1 MADYDEAT
9 TNYGTAKSPTF
20 VPPSGEDD
28 FGGKKEFKS
37 PKQPYDHFMD
47 EEGVPVY
54 REIGFNDVRDLDLG
68 DWSRIGGRGAYI
80 QLLGTEELWGMQVV
94 EIPPG
99 ASLEVDQHIYEKIMY
114 VVEGAG
120 TTEVWRNGAPAGTS
134 PQSFEWGSGSLFGI
148 PLNAPHRLINGT
160 NKRALIIAG
169 TTAPPVFNMYDN
181 REFIFANPYPFEERY
196 SGKSDYFDY
205 RDELVA
211 DPVRGRAMQVTNL
224 IPDLVNLEMPLDNQR
239 GPGTRRIQPWMA
251 NARFYMK
258 VLEFQVGRYAPAH
271 HHPPSAVL
279 ICIKGGGFT
288 YTWPREA
295 SFTPWANGTGDAV
308 QRVDYRPGGM
318 VAAAPGGGDWVHQ
331 HFATSA
337 EPLRV
342 LAMNGPP
349 SARIAGLFA
358 PPGATL
364 KSSNL
369 GMTEGGRSV
378 EFWAE
383 DPHIRQE
390 FEAQL
395 AKAGLTTRMPP
406 ELYKRPDA

>member
-1 MADYDEAT
+1 MTEYEEGT
-9 TNYGTAKSPTF
+9 TNYGSAKTPTF
-20 VPPSGEDD
+20 VPPTGDD

-47 EEGVPVY
+47 EERVPIY
-54 REIGFNDVRDLDLG
+54 RKIGIEDVRDLDLG
-68 DWSRIGGRGAYI
+68 EWARIGGRGAYI
-80 QLLGTEELWGMQVV
+80 QLLGTEELWGMHVI

-99 ASLEVDQHIYEKIMY
+99 ASLEIEQHIYEKILY
-114 VVEGAG
+114 VVEGMG
-120 TTEVWRNGAPAGTS
+120 TTEVWRNGGPAGS
-134 PQSFEWGSGSLFGI
+134 APQTFEWGDGSLFGI
-148 PLNAPHRLINGT
+148 PLNTPHRLINGSS
-160 NKRALIIAG
+160 KRALLIAG
-169 TTAPPVFNMYDN
+169 TTAPAVFNMYDN
-181 REFIFANPYPFEERY
+181 RDFIFKNPYPFDERY
-196 SGKSDYFDY
+196 SGGSDFFDY
-205 RDELVA
+205 RDELLT

-224 IPDLVNLEMPLDNQR
+224 IPDLPNLKMPLDNQR
-239 GPGTRRIQPWMA
+239 GAGTRRIQPWMA

-258 VLEFQVGRYAPAH
+258 VLEFQVGRYTPAH
-271 HHPPSAVL
+271 YHPPSAVL

-295 SFTPWANGTGDAV
+295 GLQPWEVGNGDLV
-308 QRVDYRPGGM
+308 QRVDYGPGGM

-349 SARIAGLFA
+349 SARIGGLFA

-369 GMTEGGRSV
+369 GMSDGGRSI
-378 EFWAE
+378 EYWNE
-383 DPHIRQE
+383 DPRIRAD
-390 FEAQL
+390 FEAAL
-395 AKAGLTTRMPP
+395 AQNGTFTRMQP
-406 ELYKRPDA
+406 ELYERPAGQ